1 MQYWKRG
8 ILDALPGSMEDV
20 RFRSAEI
27 VLLLAVFLDMVG
39 FTMLIPDIQLRAET
53 MLAGFA
59 FKGPIIGLLLQS
71 TFIVQLF
78 ASPRWGKL
86 ADSVGR
92 KRIFVCCQWISSIA
106 MLMYGI
112 AGSFNLLFVS
122 RILAGFGG
130 ANVSVA
136 QAMAAVSAGDQR
148 KRVLAWVSATL
159 SAGMIFGPAVGGF
172 AAERF
177 GSHAIGY
184 LGASISFLGGF
195 IVFLFVPKDSGTG
208 EETVPSNKLFDFSI
222 FREHPKLLP
231 YFWVAVVAS
240 FSLATLEGTFGRLIH
255 AMLGYGQREFG
266 IIFSYEAVLGI
277 FVSVIALAWLSKRL
291 SDTTLLRLGYIVQGV
306 GLGLNPLAGFLSPF
320 ANGMLW
326 LFVASTLFAFGSG
339 LVGPTL
345 STLASNTVPENVQGE
360 LFGTMQSAR
369 TVGFI
374 IGPILGGF
382 LFDVWH
388 PGPYVLAAAVCIVVA
403 ILLPVLGAR
412 QSVAAT

>member
-1 MQYWKRG
+1 
-8 ILDALPGSMEDV
+8 
-20 RFRSAEI
+20 
-27 VLLLAVFLDMVG
+27 
-39 FTMLIPDIQLRAET
+39 
-53 MLAGFA
+53 
-59 FKGPIIGLLLQS
+59 
-71 TFIVQLF
+71 
-78 ASPRWGKL
+78 
-86 ADSVGR
+86 
-92 KRIFVCCQWISSIA
+92 
-106 MLMYGI
+106 
-112 AGSFNLLFVS
+112 
-122 RILAGFGG
+122 
-130 ANVSVA
+130 
-136 QAMAAVSAGDQR
+136 
-148 KRVLAWVSATL
+148 
-159 SAGMIFGPAVGGF
+159 
-172 AAERF
+172 
-177 GSHAIGY
+177 
-184 LGASISFLGGF
+184 
-195 IVFLFVPKDSGTG
+195 
-208 EETVPSNKLFDFSI
+208 
-222 FREHPKLLP
+222 
-231 YFWVAVVAS
+231 
-240 FSLATLEGTFGRLIH
+240 
-255 AMLGYGQREFG
+255 MLGYGQREFG

-345 STLASNTVPENVQGE
+345 STLASKTVPENVQGE